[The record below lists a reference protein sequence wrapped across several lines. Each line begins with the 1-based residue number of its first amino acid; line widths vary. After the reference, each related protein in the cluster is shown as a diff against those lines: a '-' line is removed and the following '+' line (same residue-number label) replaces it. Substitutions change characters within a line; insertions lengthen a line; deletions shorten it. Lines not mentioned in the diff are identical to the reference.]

1 MDQSTHEVRVK
12 EWSALIRECN
22 ASGLN
27 KNQWCKL
34 NNINEKQ
41 FYYWQRVVRRETLAK
56 VQLPESVD
64 HPVAQTAFVE
74 ISTPVSHMPSEP
86 MMTDIPSAVIR
97 LNNSMSVELSDT
109 ASASFIQHLIG
120 ALAHAE

>member
-41 FYYWQRVVRRETLAK
+41 FYYWQRVVRREALAK
-56 VQLPESVD
+56 VKLPKSVD
-64 HPVAQTAFVE
+64 HPVARTAFVE
-74 ISTPVSHMPSEP
+74 ISAPVSQIPSEP
-86 MMTDIPSAVIR
+86 VRTDIPSAVIR
-97 LNNSMSVELSDT
+97 LNNGISVELSDT
-109 ASASFIQHLIG
+109 ASASFIYQLIG
-120 ALAHAE
+120 ALTNAE